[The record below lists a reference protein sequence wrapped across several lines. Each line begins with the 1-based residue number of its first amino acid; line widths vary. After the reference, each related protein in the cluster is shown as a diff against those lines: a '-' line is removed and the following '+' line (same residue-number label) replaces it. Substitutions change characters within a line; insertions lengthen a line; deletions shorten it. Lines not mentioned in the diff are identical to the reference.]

1 MAHEKG
7 PCNPPVVH
15 IFSEIVVDA
24 DCERVWQAWEQ
35 PEQLQKWWSPGGSIV
50 TSANIHLTPG
60 GMFTVMSQRRGLIF
74 EVSGTVEAAS
84 RPRSFVTT
92 WTWTQADPDI
102 AAQETRLSVRFDP
115 VAAGTRVRV
124 EQAGFTTEES
134 SRRNAEGWVRAL
146 EGLADHLKLPG

>member
-1 MAHEKG
+1 MAHEKA

-84 RPRSFVTT
+84 RPRSFVT
-92 WTWTQADPDI
+92 
-102 AAQETRLSVRFDP
+102 R
-115 VAAGTRVRV
+115 
-124 EQAGFTTEES
+124 S
-134 SRRNAEGWVRAL
+134 S
-146 EGLADHLKLPG
+146 P